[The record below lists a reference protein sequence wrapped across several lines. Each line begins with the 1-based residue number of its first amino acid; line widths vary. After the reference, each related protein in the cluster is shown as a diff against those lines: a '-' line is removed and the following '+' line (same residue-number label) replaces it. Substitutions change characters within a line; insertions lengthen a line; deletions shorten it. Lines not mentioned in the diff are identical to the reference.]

1 MNAHRLVSPPV
12 ILMTMSTVPL
22 TEVKAHLSELV
33 SLVQAEHDLVTV
45 TVHGKPMAVLMA
57 TEDLEA
63 MEETIAILA
72 DVPLMQQLLAAEAEI
87 AQGQGESLQQLQN
100 VMAERKRNSS
110 VA

>member
-1 MNAHRLVSPPV
+1 
-12 ILMTMSTVPL
+12 
-22 TEVKAHLSELV
+22 
-33 SLVQAEHDLVTV
+33 
-45 TVHGKPMAVLMA
+45 
-57 TEDLEA
+57 

-87 AQGQGESLQQLQN
+87 AQGQGESLEQLQN